1 MPAIAWFLVVLAAI
15 ALIGWIVSKGT
26 GSRTWALDDWHYDD
40 GETIVWRDDAADVA
54 VIPKLGQ
61 SRVIRPPRLHRWK
74 VITTTTRVIM
84 ATKAMGGKYVV
95 MYVLYPGHATGDDSK
110 KIDGGLLTTGYQTI
124 VVVPGAV
131 TAHGDE
137 GYVTLE
143 PEPTDRSSTNVAE
156 VRIYS
161 DLLTTFRLP

>member
-1 MPAIAWFLVVLAAI
+1 MPAVAWFLVVLGAI

-26 GSRTWALDDWHYDD
+26 GSRTWPVDDWPYDK
-40 GETIVWRDDAADVA
+40 GETIVWRDDAAYVA
-54 VIPKLGQ
+54 LIPKLGQ
-61 SRVIRPPRLHRWK
+61 SKVMRPPRLHRWK

-84 ATKAMGGKYVV
+84 ATKAIGGKYIVV
-95 MYVLYPGHATGDDSK
+95 YVLYPGHATGEDSR

-131 TAHGDE
+131 TAQTND

-143 PEPTDRSSTNVAE
+143 PDPSEPSSTNVAE
-156 VRIYS
+156 VRIYT
-161 DLLTTFRLP
+161 DLLTTFCLP